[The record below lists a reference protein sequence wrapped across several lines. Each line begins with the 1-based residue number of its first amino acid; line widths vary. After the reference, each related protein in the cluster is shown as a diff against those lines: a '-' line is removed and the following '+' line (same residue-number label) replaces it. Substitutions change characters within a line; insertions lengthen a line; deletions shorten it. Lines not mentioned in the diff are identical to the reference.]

1 MVPGVVASHP
11 CARPDCPTV
20 ARYVSGAGTT
30 AAEHRGALTSPPRHT
45 LYSAEC
51 RTTRPFL
58 PQDEEAT
65 HRAGK
70 GLQVGG
76 QGHGAQDGVGRVG
89 EADQRGQHPAK
100 AHAVLLRAGRGWE
113 GRPPCA
119 ASAPTTTVGSGV
131 RSVTSTPTT
140 TKPATVKR
148 NVLAS
153 SWRARRMTRPRAVG
167 RFKSLS
173 RPDEY
178 THVHRGQQLRWWLH
192 TAKAGYKSNRGS
204 ASLEG
209 SADDFRSGAAA
220 VPAVACAVTARCE
233 LRSGLLRT

>member
-140 TKPATVKR
+140 TKPATAKR
-148 NVLAS
+148 NV
-153 SWRARRMTRPRAVG
+153 
-167 RFKSLS
+167 
-173 RPDEY
+173 
-178 THVHRGQQLRWWLH
+178 GQQLAS
-192 TAKAGYKSNRGS
+192 TSNDAPPRRRQIQIII
-204 ASLEG
+204 ASRRVHARAPG
-209 SADDFRSGAAA
+209 TAAA
-220 VPAVACAVTARCE
+220 LVVAHRE
-233 LRSGLLRT
+233 GGIQI